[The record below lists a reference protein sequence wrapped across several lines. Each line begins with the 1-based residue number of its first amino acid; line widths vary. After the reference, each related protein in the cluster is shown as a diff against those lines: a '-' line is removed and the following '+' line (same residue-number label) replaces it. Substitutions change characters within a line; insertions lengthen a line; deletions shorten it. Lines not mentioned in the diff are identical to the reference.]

1 MSTDISSPAPA
12 KESVGKILVRNTL
25 YLTVAQ
31 ALTMPLS
38 MVVNAAMAR
47 FLGPLEFGYLYL
59 ATTIA
64 TFGALAVEW
73 GHHGALPALVARD
86 HSRAGRLLLTSVA
99 FRAATSVITY
109 VTLAIGCHLFGYGAA
124 FQLAFALVF
133 LLTAV
138 SSVVGAAKD
147 TIRGFERTDI
157 AAFAHV
163 GQHTLAALMALGV
176 LFLGGRL
183 PSVLSVQVLAATFAL
198 LYVARNLRGVGVTGF
213 GFDRGALSELSR
225 MGTAFVFSGVAMVL
239 TPNIDA
245 LYLSKL
251 APEEVM
257 GWYAVGRRLIG
268 VLLFPA
274 SALIGALYP
283 TLCRLF
289 TTDMPGFARATRGA
303 IQSVT
308 LLAIPLA
315 LGCGLYPEI
324 GIMIFSRDAF
334 GPAEDNLRIL
344 SVYLFLV
351 YVSMPLGTAI
361 VAANMQKGW
370 AMVQLL
376 SVLVSLSLDPIL
388 IPMFQDRYGNG
399 GMGLCVATV
408 LSELAVVA
416 FGVAMS
422 PKGIFDR
429 GLWRTLGLGFL
440 AGGAMIAV
448 AVLLRSI
455 SPFLGAPVALVAY
468 AATLWVTGGIDR
480 ALAARGL
487 EAVRRKLGRK
497 NA

>member
-1 MSTDISSPAPA
+1 
-12 KESVGKILVRNTL
+12 
-25 YLTVAQ
+25 
-31 ALTMPLS
+31 
-38 MVVNAAMAR
+38 
-47 FLGPLEFGYLYL
+47 
-59 ATTIA
+59 
-64 TFGALAVEW
+64 
-73 GHHGALPALVARD
+73 
-86 HSRAGRLLLTSVA
+86 
-99 FRAATSVITY
+99 
-109 VTLAIGCHLFGYGAA
+109 
-124 FQLAFALVF
+124 VF

-138 SSVVGAAKD
+138 SSVVAAGKD

-163 GQHTLAALMALGV
+163 GQHTLAALMALGA

-183 PSVLSVQVLAATFAL
+183 PSVLAVQVLAATAAL
-198 LYVARNLRGVGVTGF
+198 LYVAKNLRRVGVSGF
-213 GFDRGALSELSR
+213 GYDKGALSELTR
-225 MGTAFVFSGVAMVL
+225 MGTTFVFSGVAMVL

-289 TTDMPGFARATRGA
+289 ISDMPGFARATRGA
-303 IQSVT
+303 IQSVS

-324 GIMIFSRDAF
+324 GIMIFSREAF

-344 SVYLFLV
+344 AVYLLLV

-370 AMVQLL
+370 AVVQLL
-376 SVLVSLSLDPIL
+376 SVVVSLALDPLL
-388 IPMFQDRYGNG
+388 IPLFQERYGNG
-399 GMGLCVATV
+399 GMGLCLASV
-408 LSELAVVA
+408 LSEFAVVA
-416 FGVAMS
+416 CGVAMS

-429 GLWRTLGLGFL
+429 GLWRQLGLGVV

-448 AVLLRSI
+448 AVLLRSF
-455 SPFLGAPVALVAY
+455 SPFLGAPLSVVAY
-468 AATLWVTGGIDR
+468 AGTLWFTGGIDR
-480 ALAARGL
+480 ALAARAL
-487 EAVRRKLGRK
+487 DSVRRRLGRK
-497 NA
+497 GGKTGEG